1 MIFFS
6 NRDLGLTNSKLNT
19 ALRSKGTAWAL
30 AFLLQTRARFR
41 NSSHGVRTL
50 SLEKLLLGEIPLKS
64 KLKRIKMSEA
74 GFILLFLIGLIVG
87 FILRNIREGNRWI

>member
-30 AFLLQTRARFR
+30 GFL
-41 NSSHGVRTL
+41 
-50 SLEKLLLGEIPLKS
+50 LLLGEIAISPLKS
-64 KLKRIKMSEA
+64 KLKKGEK
-74 GFILLFLIGLIVG
+74 
-87 FILRNIREGNRWI
+87 